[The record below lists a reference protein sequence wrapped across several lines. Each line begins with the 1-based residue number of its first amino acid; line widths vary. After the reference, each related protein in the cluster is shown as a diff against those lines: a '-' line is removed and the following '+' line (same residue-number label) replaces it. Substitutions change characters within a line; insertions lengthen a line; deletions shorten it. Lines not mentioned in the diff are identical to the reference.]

1 MQKTAQDSQ
10 SKSDS
15 PRRPRIYAI
24 AKKSADIA
32 HVHVAFWT
40 DGGPKNFMVGF
51 SRREIAAEIAEIENT
66 LADGPETFDP
76 GNGQI
81 YEISPELLGELRS
94 ILSSYHAVLQ
104 GGSDANVV
112 RKGVSTPLKS
122 KASAPQG
129 NAPAARQFNEER
141 RTKNEERDRRIAQA
155 IAVRAE
161 RFNGSGAA
169 AEELAG
175 EVARIVGEELR
186 RAVMPV
192 LAEIDAITA
201 LVKECASELEA
212 ISKNFITCAS
222 GKIGGRNTP
231 PAPRRKGG
239 RDSYCPKAGRVNAEG
254 SISTRRGRTSVVVG
268 RRKVS

>member
-32 HVHVAFWT
+32 HVHVAFWA

-51 SRREIAAEIAEIENT
+51 SRRGIAAEIAEIENA
-66 LADGPETFDP
+66 LADGSETFDP

-112 RKGVSTPLKS
+112 RGGVSTPIKP
-122 KASAPQG
+122 KASARADGG
-129 NAPAARQFNEER
+129 NAPEASSPSETAGSVGRQLSNDE
-141 RTKNEERDRRIAQA
+141 I
-155 IAVRAE
+155 
-161 RFNGSGAA
+161 
-169 AEELAG
+169 
-175 EVARIVGEELR
+175 ARIVGEELR
-186 RAVMPV
+186 KAVMPV

-201 LVKECASELEA
+201 LVKECAAELA
-212 ISKNFITCAS
+212 AVSKQFITRAP
-222 GKIGGRNTP
+222 GEFGGQATP

-239 RDSYCPKAGRVNAEG
+239 RDSCCPKAGRVNAEG
-254 SISTRRGRTSVVVG
+254 SISTRRSRTSVVVG
-268 RRKVS
+268 SRKVS

>member
-51 SRREIAAEIAEIENT
+51 SRRGIAAEIAGIENA
-66 LADGPETFDP
+66 LADGSETFDP

-94 ILSSYHAVLQ
+94 ILSSYHAVQ

-112 RKGVSTPLKS
+112 REGVSTPIKP
-122 KASAPQG
+122 KASALQG
-129 NAPAARQFNEER
+129 NASAARQNLISQKDICANSDVELDNSAH
-141 RTKNEERDRRIAQA
+141 TAQVSA
-155 IAVRAE
+155 DFV
-161 RFNGSGAA
+161 NQ
-169 AEELAG
+169 
-175 EVARIVGEELR
+175 VAQIVGKELR
-186 RAVMPV
+186 KAVMPL
-192 LAEIDAITA
+192 LAEIDAIAA
-201 LVKECASELEA
+201 LLNECALEVSA
-212 ISKNFITCAS
+212 SKPARKRNA
-222 GKIGGRNTP
+222 GKSSTDGEMP
-231 PAPRRKGG
+231 
-239 RDSYCPKAGRVNAEG
+239 
-254 SISTRRGRTSVVVG
+254 ISTRRSRTSVVVG
-268 RRKVS
+268 SRKVS